1 MKKILGLDIGVSSI
15 GWAIVEASDEKR
27 VNKITDE
34 PPKTDINNKR
44 IGIHK
49 DAVGVRIIPQDSKNV
64 KSFNEGKK
72 LNTGKTMTPA
82 AKRRQ
87 KRGSRRMNNRYK
99 MRRDKLIKVLD
110 YLKMLPEGAV
120 FKTKDDSGEWKDIR
134 QNSELY
140 TNTKG
145 ERVDNNDIGHTL
157 YALRDKAIRNEITL
171 TEWGRVILHLNQL
184 RGYSSDRFKKDEG
197 ENFDYFSGTVIRV
210 SEKPLIIKYDDESES
225 EELILEKRDN
235 IRWEKYNV
243 EIKLD
248 ESIKETDEEGNEK
261 ITTVITGN
269 VYTKKK
275 ERFLNGSSITFRYKE
290 HKKETKI
297 DYVEPKPDDWKAR
310 YKLLNQTLQ
319 EWCTNGGTP
328 GSYFYT
334 HFYDE
339 KYFEEHPDER
349 LDRIRNNVV
358 NRDWL
363 EQEFDKIYD
372 IQFEKHR
379 GHFENIKIE
388 EVASVAFKD
397 ARILEEI
404 KKKNGIKE
412 QLRYLLKDKII
423 YYQRPWQ
430 QGKNKGR
437 CRFENIPDVKP
448 DLNFTDKYISTGD
461 FVGRTVIPRSHPL
474 HQEYKVWQQIN
485 NVRIWYHTKEEK
497 PVELMS
503 NAELCFEQLKKYP
516 GEIKELLYK
525 KLQQKKEL
533 SWRTFANDIFGVN
546 IKIGE
551 DEKKKPTME
560 EAYYSVNFIKRAKN
574 GKEQDNKLKGNTTKI
589 AINNILKNKD
599 DEWLN
604 FIAKQGK
611 DNHKKEILKEKKH
624 IPQEYQIS
632 NLQLLW
638 ELIYDITIA
647 NRDKV
652 KENIIKHFP
661 ELSDYAEELSK
672 LQFDDTGMASLCA
685 KAIRNLLPLMSNGM
699 NMTEKA
705 KTKIQ
710 SLIDLNN
717 SDEEKSK
724 PTDEKLECIR
734 NFVTDKN
741 GRKKLSQFKNRN
753 DFKYLSYWEAAAVV
767 YGSHSAKKVNR
778 VEKLE
783 RVSRHSTNNPLVE
796 KIVNEA
802 LMLVNELK
810 ERYGFEEV
818 RIELARELKASREER
833 EQMWDAIQNNTEKIQ
848 LAKAMLREL
857 KKGDAEN
864 VLNTDASNKSNL
876 EKIKII
882 EDVVAK
888 LKGKEHEDKLKEY
901 KINEPTKAELKK
913 YLHYLEQN
921 FKCPYTNQPISLND
935 VFSKYKKVEIE
946 HILPKE
952 RYYDDSYGNKVITW
966 TEVNSL
972 KKELGNRTAYEFI
985 VSKRGQDGIKLANG
999 KTVKLVAKENWE
1011 SHIKSMFPKGKKR
1024 RYLLL
1029 KEIPED
1035 PIERQLKETQ
1045 YINKKL
1051 KEELERLCPDRVWT
1065 TTGSVTDI
1073 LRERWHLNEV
1083 MKDLM
1088 RERFKNFK
1096 VSVSKSKTETYSL
1109 ILPKK
1114 VDKETGEV
1122 FPEKFEGYSKR
1133 LDHRH
1138 HALDAIIVACTKQ
1151 FHIQYLNLLNQLNS
1165 ADQVNEADKKH
1176 KYNWLKEEICEGD
1189 SSYKFHTPWGK
1200 NEFITQ
1206 VKSVLE
1212 NVIVSHKNVR
1222 LLISPSKHR
1231 NGKVAIE
1238 QKVASLRGELHN
1250 ETIYAKKNYY
1260 QGQRVEIKNII
1271 KELLKRKYENQNQVM
1286 VEKRSFANL
1295 IKEYVFK
1302 EKYQK
1307 ELIPIFERYD
1317 EVSLNNRTTKLA
1329 DENSIAKLQKIV
1341 LDEIQEKNLLFNK
1354 EENKPLEWL
1363 TTFSEKNASARPMG
1377 SEMDLNKEKEIENMA
1392 DPRIKRLCKYRLE
1405 YVNHELEKLDKQN
1418 LDKKEKDEKKS
1429 KIKATKIFSNAIYE
1443 ARTQKGEWVELR
1455 KVTPQL
1461 FDKIE
1466 YPQSKRTIKIKEK
1479 LSQVW
1484 KERNNSFG
1492 DYLAN
1497 PIFIS
1502 KPPIPIKKVR
1512 QLAWV
1517 SNLYEIKP
1525 KQYVN
1530 ASDTFMAY
1538 IFEPKKDA
1546 QSENGKD
1553 SKREI
1558 RILKFLEAINIIYL
1572 TKPNKIKYS
1581 ELIPSPDKNRHKL
1594 AFTLAKND
1602 LVYLPDKELSEE
1614 ELDAIDWDDYKK
1626 ISKRL
1631 YIVKDINPSMPQEYF
1646 KFQKHTQADEIK
1658 ISESDAKSIFRNP
1671 KLEEQS
1677 ETEKFGSAFYR
1688 DNCIKV
1694 FTDKLGKKIIPYW
1707 KFPNGCWDK
1716 ATAIQLGL
1724 LKE

>member
-27 VNKITDE
+27 VNKITNE

-44 IGIHK
+44 IGIHQ

-64 KSFNEGKK
+64 KSFNEGKR

-157 YALRDKAIRNEITL
+157 YALRDKAIRNKITL
-171 TEWGRVILHLNQL
+171 AEWGRVILHLNQL

-197 ENFDYFSGTVIRV
+197 EKFDYFSGTIIRV

-248 ESIKETDEEGNEK
+248 EPLKETDEDGNEK
-261 ITTVITGN
+261 VIEVITGN

-275 ERFLNGSSITFRYKE
+275 ERFIKGSSITFRYKE

-310 YKLLNQTLQ
+310 YKLLNQTLK

-339 KYFEEHPDER
+339 KYLKEHPDER

-404 KKKNGIKE
+404 KKKNGVKE
-412 QLRYLLKDKII
+412 QLCYLIKDKII

-437 CRFENIPDVKP
+437 CRFEKIPDVKP
-448 DLNFTDKYISTGD
+448 DLHNSGKYIRTGEY
-461 FVGRTVIPRSHPL
+461 VGRTVIPRSHPL
-474 HQEYKVWQQIN
+474 HQEFKVWQQIN
-485 NVRIWYHTKEEK
+485 NVRIWYHSGNDK
-497 PVELMS
+497 PVELIS
-503 NAELCFEQLKKYP
+503 NPEECVNHLKKHP
-516 GEIKELLYK
+516 NEIKELLYK
-525 KLQQKKEL
+525 KLQEKKEV
-533 SWRTFANDIFGVN
+533 SWRTFVNETFGIN
-546 IKIGE
+546 IKIIE
-551 DEKKKPTME
+551 NEKKKPTTE
-560 EAYYSVNFIKRAKN
+560 ESYYSVNFIKRAKS
-574 GKEQDNKLKGNTTKI
+574 GKEQDNKLKGNTTLI
-589 AINNILKNKD
+589 AIRNIIGSSVSN
-599 DEWLN
+599 EWYYSMHPR
-604 FIAKQGK
+604 AKV
-611 DNHKKEILKEKKH
+611 
-624 IPQEYQIS
+624 S
-632 NLQLLW
+632 NLQLVW
-638 ELIYDITIA
+638 QLIYDITIVSK
-647 NRDKV
+647 DKLRERIV
-652 KENIIKHFP
+652 QHFP
-661 ELSDYAEELSK
+661 ELSDYAVELSK
-672 LQFDDTGMASLCA
+672 LQFDDAGMASLSA

-710 SLIDLNN
+710 SLINLNN

-724 PTDEKLECIR
+724 PVEEKLECIK

-753 DFKYLSYWEAAAVV
+753 DFKYLSYWEAASVV

-783 RVSRHSTNNPLVE
+783 RVSRHSLNNPLVE
-796 KIVNEA
+796 KIVNET
-802 LMLVNELK
+802 LMLVNEIK

-946 HILPKE
+946 HIIPKE

-1189 SSYKFHTPWGK
+1189 SSYKFQTPWRK

-1286 VEKRSFANL
+1286 VSVCTFAEL
-1295 IKEYVFK
+1295 IKEYIFK
-1302 EKYQK
+1302 EKYQR
-1307 ELIPIFERYD
+1307 ELIPIFERFD
-1317 EVSLNNRTTKLA
+1317 GVALNNRTTKLG
-1329 DENSIAKLQKIV
+1329 DENSIAKLQKII
-1341 LDEIQEKNLLFNK
+1341 LDEIQEKKLLFNQEK
-1354 EENKPLEWL
+1354 NIPLEWL

-1377 SEMDLNKEKEIENMA
+1377 LEMDLNKEKEIEDIA

-1405 YVNHELEKLDKQN
+1405 YVNHELEKLDKHN

-1429 KIKATKIFSNAIYE
+1429 QIKATKVFSNAIYE
-1443 ARTQKGEWVELR
+1443 VRIKKGKNEFEWVELR
-1455 KVTPQL
+1455 NVTPEL

-1466 YPQSKRTIKIKEK
+1466 YPQSKRTTMIGEK

-1497 PIFIS
+1497 PIFITN
-1502 KPPIPIKKVR
+1502 PPIPIKKVR

-1546 QSENGKD
+1546 QSENDKD

-1572 TKPNKIKYS
+1572 TKPNKIKYF
-1581 ELIPSPDKNRHKL
+1581 ELIPSPDKDRYKL

-1602 LVYLPDKELSEE
+1602 LVYLPDKKLSME
-1614 ELDAIDWDDYKK
+1614 ELEAINWDNHKE
-1626 ISKRL
+1626 ISKHL
-1631 YIVKDINPSMPQEYF
+1631 HIVKDINPSMPHEYF
-1646 KFQKHTQADEIK
+1646 KFQKHTQSDEIR

-1671 KLEEQS
+1671 KLEEQV
-1677 ETEKFGSAFYR
+1677 EIEKFGSAFYR

-1694 FTDKLGKKIIPYW
+1694 FTDKLGKKIVPYW

-1724 LKE
+1724 LKK